1 MLSATNRAKLNN
13 DNPTNQEVK
22 LAEAMARSVIVVET
36 KRAASATAASTFV
49 CPVGIKILFVSIRGL
64 ATASNG
70 TLRLSSGSDNITDA
84 IKCEAAG
91 TQFYSGS
98 IAAAHET
105 VAAGAT
111 LTLTAGGA
119 GAADVAGDV
128 VIYGIAV

>member
-1 MLSATNRAKLNN
+1 MLSATDRAILGN
-13 DNPTNQEVK
+13 DNPTNQKVK

-36 KRAASATAASTFV
+36 QRAASATAASTFV
-49 CPVGIKILFVSIRGL
+49 CPIGIKILFVAIRGL
-64 ATASNG
+64 ATASSG
-70 TLRLSSGSDNITDA
+70 TLRLSAGANNITDA

-98 IAAAHET
+98 IAAAYET

-111 LTLTAGGA
+111 LTLTAGGS

-128 VIYGIAV
+128 TLYGIAV